1 MSVAAHVG
9 WTVPHYI
16 PPPDPLPV
24 LLMHF
29 DGDLVDATG
38 NTTFSGG
45 GQGTAFDFV
54 TGSPGFG
61 QAVLSSG
68 NSSIAGASSIQLGL
82 AGQPFTFEGRCVFG
96 EGDSVGVVLAKNYFS
111 TEPAPEVFN
120 IDFALFAGPG
130 HFRLEWSG
138 GGVGKQV
145 EADYTAIYDS
155 EFSWAITDDLTL
167 CRTYVNGVLVDASPS
182 VSLAATPPR
191 NSGAAVTVLNA
202 LRGFAGPSPDW
213 GGSGFRGRLD
223 ELRYTLG
230 HALYTGDSYA
240 PASRP
245 FTYRP

>member
-1 MSVAAHVG
+1 MSIAAHVG

-29 DGDLVDATG
+29 DGDFVDATG

-111 TEPAPEVFN
+111 TEPAPGGFK
-120 IDFALFAGPG
+120 IDFVLFAGPG
-130 HFRLEWSG
+130 YFRLEWSG
-138 GGVGKQV
+138 GGIGKQV
-145 EADYTAIYDS
+145 DFDYSAVAPGV
-155 EFSWAITDDLTL
+155 EFSWAITDDMTTS
-167 CRTYVNGVLVDASPS
+167 RAYVGGVLVDSNLSVALAASPPS
-182 VSLAATPPR
+182 
-191 NSGAAVTVLNA
+191 NSTAAVSVLNA
-202 LRGFAGPSPDW
+202 LQGFSGPSPNW
-213 GGSGFRGRLD
+213 GGQGFRGQLD

-230 HALYTGDSYA
+230 YALYTGESY
-240 PASRP
+240 SVRSTP
-245 FTYRP
+245 FTYP